1 MTRQRSK
8 NDDGLVLPRGAA
20 DGVSS
25 LERGATDHASLLVV
39 PPPVTRVRVS
49 DVVAAAEARPIAAD
63 RPPLPRGFYD
73 RPVLDVARD
82 LLGCTLLHAGRAAR
96 IVETEAYHQSEPACH
111 AYGTPPRPTVRTTPL
126 FGRPGTTYVYRSYGI
141 HAMLNAVCEPEG
153 TAAAVLIRALEPLS
167 GLAAMRAARAGR
179 RDVELTS
186 GPGKLA
192 DAMAIGLDLDRTDL
206 IDGPIRIAAPLPDA
220 RPVDAVCGIRVGITK
235 AAELPWRFA
244 DASSPFVSR
253 PPVTASVG

>member
-1 MTRQRSK
+1 MAEQRSK
-8 NDDGLVLPRGAA
+8 NDGGLARENGESEGQTP
-20 DGVSS
+20 
-25 LERGATDHASLLVV
+25 LERGESAGASLLAV
-39 PPPVTRVRVS
+39 PLPVTRVRVS
-49 DVVAAAEARPIAAD
+49 DVVAAAEARPITVD
-63 RPPLPRGFYD
+63 RPSLPRGFYD
-73 RPVLDVARD
+73 RAVLDVARD

-126 FGRPGTTYVYRSYGI
+126 FGRPGTAYVYRSYGI
-141 HAMLNAVCEPEG
+141 HAMLNAVCEPDG
-153 TAAAVLIRALEPLS
+153 TAAAVLIRALEPVS
-167 GLAAMRAARAGR
+167 GLAAMRVARAGR
-179 RDVELTS
+179 SDVELTS

-206 IDGPIRIAAPLPDA
+206 IDGPIRIAGADADA
-220 RPVDAVCGIRVGITK
+220 RPVLPVCGIRVGITK

-253 PPVTASVG
+253 PRVTV